1 MSLCAVLAGPCIGL
15 PSGWQMK
22 SFFPLLLGEGS
33 VWYKTHTQ
41 THALK
46 GFCSSLI
53 YYLQATHNSLWPCM
67 VRKFPHTH
75 TKKALHHWIVLQI
88 SHLVAIPFGATLL
101 GEMLA
106 EVRDVLHDIG
116 VKAAWRSAMYN
127 FAQKTVSL
135 LLFISISCLSFSSSS
150 FVFSFFHISIFFYI
164 HLSHTSTK
172 EWGSVL
178 CPEGNF
184 VVLSHL
190 PTSNSQ
196 PPRATSEKMETV
208 FCLGE
213 DIWFM

>member
-1 MSLCAVLAGPCIGL
+1 
-15 PSGWQMK
+15 MK
-22 SFFPLLLGEGS
+22 SFFPTFWGREVS
-33 VWYKTHTQ
+33 DIKHTQ

-75 TKKALHHWIVLQI
+75 THTKKALHHWIVLQI
-88 SHLVAIPFGATLL
+88 SHLVAIPFGMN
-101 GEMLA
+101 EMLA

-135 LLFISISCLSFSSSS
+135 LFVHFHLLPFFLLLLCFHSSIFL
-150 FVFSFFHISIFFYI
+150 FFYI
-164 HLSHTSTK
+164 HLSHMSTK

>member
-1 MSLCAVLAGPCIGL
+1 
-15 PSGWQMK
+15 MK

-33 VWYKTHTQ
+33 VRYKTHTQ

-75 TKKALHHWIVLQI
+75 KKSTTSLDSFADQSSGCHTIRCYAARRDASWGQRCVAWHRGKSSLEICHVQLCTK
-88 SHLVAIPFGATLL
+88 
-101 GEMLA
+101 
-106 EVRDVLHDIG
+106 D
-116 VKAAWRSAMYN
+116 
-127 FAQKTVSL
+127 
-135 LLFISISCLSFSSSS
+135 SFSP
-150 FVFSFFHISIFFYI
+150 FVHFHLLPFFLLVFFCVFILPYFYFFYI

-184 VVLSHL
+184 VILSHL

>member
-1 MSLCAVLAGPCIGL
+1 MSLCAVLAGPVHWTSLRMTNEI
-15 PSGWQMK
+15 
-22 SFFPLLLGEGS
+22 FFPHLLGEGS

-41 THALK
+41 TLK

-75 TKKALHHWIVLQI
+75 TKKSTTSLDSFADQSSGCHTIRCYAARRDASWGQRCVTWHRGKSSLEICHVQLCTKDSFSPFVHF
-88 SHLVAIPFGATLL
+88 HLLPF
-101 GEMLA
+101 
-106 EVRDVLHDIG
+106 
-116 VKAAWRSAMYN
+116 
-127 FAQKTVSL
+127 FL
-135 LLFISISCLSFSSSS
+135 LLLCFHSSIFL
-150 FVFSFFHISIFFYI
+150 FFYI
-164 HLSHTSTK
+164 HLSHMSTK